1 MYVMLLL
8 TLVAVGASVSQW
20 LYQTRDTKP
29 MTAPATAYS
38 EQQVA
43 DAKSKICSAF
53 ENVWNAEKVAGGRNG
68 GTDPTATLAV
78 ATSIRQ
84 VLDFGSRYLV
94 NQLGAEPATPA
105 DLATAVR
112 QLSDIYQELTINY
125 LDGLTNADPKLG
137 PLLSA
142 LDKQTYTVQG
152 LCK

>member
-1 MYVMLLL
+1 MYVMLLV
-8 TLVAVGASVSQW
+8 TLVAVGASVILWFHS
-20 LYQTRDTKP
+20 TRDTKAITTP
-29 MTAPATAYS
+29 TPAYG

-43 DAKSKICSAF
+43 DAKSKVCSAF
-53 ENVWNAEKVAGGRNG
+53 ENVWNAEKVAGERNG

-84 VLDFGSRYLV
+84 VLDFGSRYLMNQV
-94 NQLGAEPATPA
+94 NAEPATPA
-105 DLATAVR
+105 DLAAAIR
-112 QLSDIYQELTINY
+112 QLSDVYQQLTINY

-137 PLLSA
+137 PLLTA